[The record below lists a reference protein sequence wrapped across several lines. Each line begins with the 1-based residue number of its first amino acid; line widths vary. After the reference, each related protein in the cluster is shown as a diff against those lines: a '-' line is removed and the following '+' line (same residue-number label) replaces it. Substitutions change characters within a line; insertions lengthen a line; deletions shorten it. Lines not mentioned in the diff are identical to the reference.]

1 MIDFDYKRPSS
12 VAEAVGL
19 LERSGGNAKLL
30 AGGTDV
36 LVQLREGL
44 RKADLVID
52 IKKIP
57 DLMRIEHSAD
67 KGLVFGAG
75 VPCHRLHGDPAIA
88 TAYPGL
94 VDATRIIGAWQIQSR
109 ASVGG
114 NLCNASPAADSIPIL
129 IAYAA
134 TCRIVGPKGERT
146 VPVQDFCI
154 GPGKNGLAPGEILVS
169 IALPPASSRS
179 GAHYQRF
186 IPRNEMDIAVVG
198 VGSWVQLDPDGKTIV
213 QARIGLG
220 AVAPTP
226 LFAAEASQFLAGK
239 LATAETVAEAAR
251 LAQKIARPISD
262 MRGPAEY
269 RTHLVGVLTRRTLA
283 GAVTRARGGHLEPT
297 PGHHVGNGH
306 T

>member
-1 MIDFDYKRPSS
+1 MIDFDYKRPAS

-19 LERSGGNAKLL
+19 LEQSGGKAKLL

-44 RKADLVID
+44 RKADLVVD

-57 DLMRIEHSAD
+57 ELMRIEHSAD

-88 TAYPGL
+88 KAYPGL

-134 TCRIVGPKGERT
+134 NCRIVGPRGERT
-146 VPVQDFCI
+146 VPVQDFCV
-154 GPGKNGLAPGEILVS
+154 GPGKNCLAPGEILVS
-169 IALPPASSRS
+169 ITLPPPLPRC

-198 VGSWVQLDPDGKTIV
+198 VGSWVQLDPEGKNIV
-213 QARIGLG
+213 ETRIGLG

-226 LFAAEASQFLAGK
+226 LFAAEASRFLAGK
-239 LATAETVAEAAR
+239 PATAETVAEAAR

-297 PGHHVGNGH
+297 PGHHIGNGH